1 MVELKKTGDLKE
13 TRKKSDVFMS
23 TISPSKDVI
32 DIILK
37 VISLLYY

>member
-13 TRKKSDVFMS
+13 TRKKSEVFMS

-32 DIILK
+32 DVILIF
-37 VISLLYY
+37 ISVLYC